1 MVKIQFEGSVK
12 RIYSETRGQYT
23 SNYVVVGETGGGKYA
38 NILRFKLKPDYTPS
52 FGDGAQVKVS
62 AYLDGREWA
71 NPQGQLMYFTD
82 LKVDTI
88 EVLSV
93 GAPPSSAAPASP
105 SAKPT
110 AANDWASLLAL
121 GTAHGENQ
129 ASIIEFCK
137 RTLPGKASS
146 AYVAADWQTVAKA
159 IVAAHAPT
167 TVTGMTQP
175 PAFNDDMHF

>member
-23 SNYVVVGETGGGKYA
+23 SNYVVVEEAGGGKYA

-88 EVLSV
+88 EVLAA
-93 GAPPSSAAPASP
+93 GAAPSATATA
-105 SAKPT
+105 AKPT
-110 AANDWASLLAL
+110 TANDWSTLLAL
-121 GTAHGENQ
+121 GTAYGENQ
-129 ASIIEFCK
+129 DSIIAFCK
-137 RTLPGKASS
+137 KTLPGKASN
-146 AYVAADWQTVAKA
+146 AYTAADWMAVGNA

-167 TVTGMTQP
+167 VTGITQP
-175 PAFNDDMHF
+175 PAFNDDMPF

>member
-23 SNYVVVGETGGGKYA
+23 SNYVVVEDAGGGKFA
-38 NILRFKLKPDYTPS
+38 NILRFKLKPDYKPA
-52 FGDGAQVKVS
+52 FGEGAQVKVS

-71 NPQGQLMYFTD
+71 NSQGQLMYFTD

-88 EVLSV
+88 EVLNA
-93 GAPPSSAAPASP
+93 GARAP
-105 SAKPT
+105 SANDSST
-110 AANDWASLLAL
+110 APKATTASTWDELLAL
-121 GTAHGENQ
+121 GADYGENQ

-137 RTLPGKASS
+137 RTLPGKASNTY
-146 AYVAADWQTVAKA
+146 AAADWQAVAKA

-167 TVTGMTQP
+167 VTGTTQP
-175 PAFNDDMHF
+175 PAFNDDMPF